1 MASWHRTATHGDGA
15 TAAETERDRAALDEV
30 WQRLGF
36 ANEQTARNWLR
47 EQDERD
53 VERYVGG

>member
-1 MASWHRTATHGDGA
+1 MASWHRTATHGDGG
-15 TAAETERDRAALDEV
+15 TAAEQEQDRAALDEV

-36 ANEQTARNWLR
+36 ANEQVARNWLR